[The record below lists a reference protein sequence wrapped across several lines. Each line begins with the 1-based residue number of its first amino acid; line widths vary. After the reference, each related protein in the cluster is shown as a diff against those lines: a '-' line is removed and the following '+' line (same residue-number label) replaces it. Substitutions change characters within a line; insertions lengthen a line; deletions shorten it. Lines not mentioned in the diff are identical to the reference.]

1 MGRAR
6 VSTAT
11 PDNADARFAID
22 QFARWIANA
31 DTKAGLLAAAMV
43 ILASAIGQQAASLSH
58 RLPPGSFG
66 GWVSLGGLVVA
77 AGAVV
82 ASIAFVVRAVTPTV
96 HASDGFSRYSLVSV
110 AGASVAELIGADP
123 DVDREQG
130 WETATLLA
138 RIALRKFRNLRRAFR
153 WWAVGALAFLVVVLA
168 DLGH

>member
-1 MGRAR
+1 MSRAR

-11 PDNADARFAID
+11 LDNGDARFAID

-43 ILASAIGQQAASLSH
+43 ILASALGQQGAPLSH

-66 GWVSLGGLVVA
+66 GWVSLCGLVVS

-82 ASIAFVVRAVTPTV
+82 ASTTFLVRAVAPSV
-96 HASDGFSRYSLVSV
+96 EASEGFSRYSLVSV
-110 AGASVAELIGADP
+110 ADASVADLVRANSDL
-123 DVDREQG
+123 DRDQG
-130 WETATLLA
+130 WGTATLLA
-138 RIALRKFRNLRRAFR
+138 RIALRKFRNLRHAFR